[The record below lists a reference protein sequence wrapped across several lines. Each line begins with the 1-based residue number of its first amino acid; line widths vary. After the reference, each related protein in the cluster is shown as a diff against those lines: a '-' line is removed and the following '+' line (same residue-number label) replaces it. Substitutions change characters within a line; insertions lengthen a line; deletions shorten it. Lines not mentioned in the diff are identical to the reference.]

1 VAKSKYIDFEEYAE
15 KDQRY
20 LIKILA
26 GKLNEYQ
33 PKIIFLDGSS
43 YNVTKTGNRYWW
55 YVDFEGNYVGFKGE
69 HKGGH
74 QYWFSYLTNKH
85 FETEHEFWQEIHFA
99 LGF

>member
-1 VAKSKYIDFEEYAE
+1 MAKSKYVDFEEYS
-15 KDQRY
+15 KNDPNY

-26 GKLNEYQ
+26 GEIYVYQ

-43 YNVTKTGNRYWW
+43 YNVTKTGNRYWR

-69 HKGGH
+69 HPNGY
-74 QYWFSYLTNKH
+74 QYWFCYLTHKH
-85 FETEHEFWQEIHFA
+85 FTTDHEFWQEVHFE